1 MRPPRHLSLSYSSQ
15 DWMVSAFSAVWSEL
29 PKLDAKPSSG
39 LEEKKSFLVRAW
51 VDEQINYHRNT
62 SVQHQ
67 RRYDML
73 LYTGN
78 SLFGLTLLVAFLH
91 VFHIG
96 PALMNTV
103 LGFLAI
109 IFPATAAAL
118 GAIRTHREYLRN
130 AKRSGEMVR
139 HLEELKK
146 QIQIAQ
152 NPEQF
157 FNLVREIEETMIH
170 ENEDWRIVVR
180 FHELEPPA

>member
-1 MRPPRHLSLSYSSQ
+1 
-15 DWMVSAFSAVWSEL
+15 
-29 PKLDAKPSSG
+29 
-39 LEEKKSFLVRAW
+39 
-51 VDEQINYHRNT
+51 
-62 SVQHQ
+62 
-67 RRYDML
+67 ML

-146 QIQIAQ
+146 QIQTAQ